1 MQALNL
7 NTVAAVTDYDVV
19 GNFREL
25 DVMRGGEGA
34 PLAPFGD
41 ELFEADLCVNLGGVA
56 NLGCRMKGWDICLCN
71 LVLNHYAKV
80 IAGEQYDEGGKL
92 GREGNIVPEIT
103 TFSNKVLTKD
113 TQKSLGR

>member
-1 MQALNL
+1 MFVSELIQKFIAQHSIQRVDFIALHGHTIFHDPAQKITVQALNL
-7 NTVAAVTDYDVV
+7 NTVAAVTGYDVV

-56 NLGCRMKGWDICLCN
+56 NLGCRMK
-71 LVLNHYAKV
+71 K
-80 IAGEQYDEGGKL
+80 
-92 GREGNIVPEIT
+92 
-103 TFSNKVLTKD
+103 
-113 TQKSLGR
+113 